1 MDYQIENEIKTCFWQ
16 GNPQKAC
23 EVVENHMNEIDFD
36 DDDDVERLIDV
47 TVSALRDQGGIEFLE
62 FLISKGFDINYK
74 LLKKKCLILKCADSY
89 VKPEIF
95 KKLEEMGADV
105 YSESSDGDNVLIHSV
120 ERDEDLAVYIAEN
133 YDLSQL
139 DHADKYG
146 LTPLMRAIFKDRPKV
161 AQALIKCGSDVNGT
175 GSEPLGGCS
184 YWLKTGG
191 LSPLAVAIRH
201 GDFDTAKLLLEKGAD
216 ETLCDSE
223 GYPPIFSLV
232 YYPFRFLKETHFN
245 SPIFEKKCNIIPLL
259 KNLDITDSRGYTV
272 LMEALSNRDT
282 SYITT
287 NAYTSLPI
295 TLALIENG
303 ANVNA
308 VANDGTMPLHLAVE
322 TVEAAAK
329 ALVKAGADINA
340 QDNAG
345 NTPLLLACK
354 YCGEKQVRW
363 LLKSGAD
370 FNIKNNNGES
380 AMELCAARGFND
392 ALELMI

>member
-1 MDYQIENEIKTCFWQ
+1 MDYQTANEIKNCFWQ
-16 GNPQKAC
+16 GSPQKAC
-23 EVVENHMNEIDFD
+23 DVVENHLNDIDFD
-36 DDDDVERLIDV
+36 DDDDVEKLIDI

-74 LLKKKCLILKCADSY
+74 LLKKECLILKCADSF

-95 KKLEEMGADV
+95 KKLEDMGADV
-105 YSESSDGDNVLIHSV
+105 YSESSDGDNVLIRSV
-120 ERDEDLAVYIAEN
+120 ERDEELAVYIAEN

-139 DHADKYG
+139 DHGDKYG
-146 LTPLMRAIFKDRPKV
+146 LTPLIRAIFKGRPKV
-161 AQALIKCGSDVNGT
+161 AKALIENGSDVNGAGT
-175 GSEPLGGCS
+175 EPAGGNG

-191 LSPLAVAIRH
+191 LSPLAAAIRH
-201 GDFDTAKLLLEKGAD
+201 GDIDTVKLLLEKGAD
-216 ETLCDSE
+216 ETLCDNE

-232 YYPFRFLKETHFN
+232 YYPFRFLKESHFG
-245 SPIFEKKCNIIPLL
+245 SPIFENKCNIIPLL

-272 LMEALSNRDT
+272 LMEALDSRDT
-282 SYITT
+282 PYIST

-295 TLALIENG
+295 ALALIENG

-308 VANDGTMPLHLAVE
+308 AANDGTMPLHLAVR
-322 TVEAAAK
+322 TVEQAAK

-340 QDNAG
+340 QDNGG

-354 YCGEKQVRW
+354 HCGEKQVRW

-370 FNIKNNNGES
+370 FNIQNNKGES